1 MKRQP
6 LICPGDWLVKIQIT
20 VCVMSI
26 IQIDAIFK
34 MVKERASR
42 DDLGLGEQRDP
53 QIMFF
58 TLGNNKY
65 QSNTWMSPNS
75 LYIFCPDIAFSSQ
88 ALNPY
93 PLHSALI
100 ASNMNSKK
108 DCVFVYVCTLLRS
121 FISPCPNASLTC
133 LIYWNLATR
142 TTRSLY
148 TLTSMY
154 KWPLNIALTLF
165 SGGQPRLFHL

>member
-1 MKRQP
+1 
-6 LICPGDWLVKIQIT
+6 
-20 VCVMSI
+20 
-26 IQIDAIFK
+26 
-34 MVKERASR
+34 
-42 DDLGLGEQRDP
+42 
-53 QIMFF
+53 
-58 TLGNNKY
+58 
-65 QSNTWMSPNS
+65 MSPNS

-121 FISPCPNASLTC
+121 FICPCPNASLTC

-142 TTRSLY
+142 TTRSLS
-148 TLTSMY
+148 TLTSVY
-154 KWPLNIALTLF
+154 KWPLNIALSLF
-165 SGGQPRLFHL
+165 FQVANLACSISNNEEGVKLVRMAATQIDSLCPQVNGLNLCYPSTIQVSVTSCSSCIQCWQIVIHLTHCTTYSL